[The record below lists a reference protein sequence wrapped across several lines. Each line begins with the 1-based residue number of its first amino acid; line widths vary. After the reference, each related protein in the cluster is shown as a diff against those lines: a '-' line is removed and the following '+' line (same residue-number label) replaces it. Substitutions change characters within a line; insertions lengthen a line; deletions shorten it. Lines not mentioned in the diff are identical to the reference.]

1 MGVVTDCGQSRW
13 VGVVSRCDCK
23 ADRWVWSMNVIAEH
37 IGGCGHLIYV
47 ILQLMG
53 GCVCYGCGHRTEGRV

>member
-1 MGVVTDCGQSRW
+1 M
-13 VGVVSRCDCK
+13 GVVSRCDYK
-23 ADRWVWSMNVIAEH
+23 TDRCVCSMNVIAEH

-53 GCVCYGCGHRTEGRV
+53 GSVCYGCGHRTEGWV